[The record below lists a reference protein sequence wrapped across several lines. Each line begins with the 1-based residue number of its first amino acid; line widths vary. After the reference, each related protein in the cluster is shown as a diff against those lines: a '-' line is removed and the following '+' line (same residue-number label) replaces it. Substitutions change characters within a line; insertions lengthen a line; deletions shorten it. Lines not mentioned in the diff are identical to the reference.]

1 MMEKKIYD
9 AMADK
14 ILLSGSVIIP
24 QLFEMI
30 ADKEE
35 AELLMVMPGS
45 PAELALILKKP
56 EDHVSEMCK
65 TLYVK
70 GLAFKSFRDGDVKF
84 KMCRDIIQFHDGTI
98 LWPDA
103 SKEYHD
109 LWQKFMEVEWP
120 DYARMITS
128 IIPTAFTRVIAVEES
143 VDPGKQQILDMDS
156 VNSIIASSETL
167 AVTKCT
173 CRVIAHKCDKPLEA
187 CIQVGNA
194 AKYTIDRGTGREIS
208 KDEAYKIIKECEEK
222 GLVHVTM
229 NKAHVGHFICNCC
242 ECCCQ
247 TLPLIISERLNLT
260 APSRFLAVVD
270 KELCSGCGIC
280 LDRCKFS
287 AIEIINDIALINAEN
302 CLGCGLCN
310 VTCDE
315 GSIRLV
321 EVRPVD
327 FIPA

>member
-1 MMEKKIYD
+1 MSKSIYD
-9 AMADK
+9 EMADK
-14 ILLSGSVIIP
+14 ILLSGSKIIP

-30 ADKEE
+30 ADKED
-35 AELLMVMPGS
+35 AELLMQMPGS
-45 PAELALILKKP
+45 PAELAVK
-56 EDHVSEMCK
+56 VNK
-65 TLYVK
+65 TEEIITEKCHDLYVK
-70 GLAFKSFRDGDVKF
+70 GLAFKSFRDGQTKF

-103 SKEYHD
+103 TPAYHD

-143 VDPGKQQILDMDS
+143 VDPGEQQVLDKDS
-156 VNSIIASSETL
+156 VTNIIASSEAL

-187 CIQVGNA
+187 CIQVDNA
-194 AKYTIDRGTGREIS
+194 AKYTIDRGTGREIT
-208 KDEAYKIIKECEEK
+208 KEEALTIIRECEEK

-260 APSRFLAVVD
+260 APSRFSAIVD
-270 KELCSGCGIC
+270 KELCSGCGTC
-280 LDRCKFS
+280 LERCKFG
-287 AIEIINDIALINAEN
+287 AIDIVDDVALINSEN
-302 CLGCGLCN
+302 CLGCGLCS
-310 VTCDE
+310 VTCPE
-315 GSIRLV
+315 TSIKLV
-321 EVRPVD
+321 ETRPVD
-327 FIPA
+327 FIPV

>member
-1 MMEKKIYD
+1 MEKTIYD
-9 AMADK
+9 EMADR
-14 ILLSGSVIIP
+14 ILLSGSKLIP

-35 AELLMVMPGS
+35 AELLMAMPGS
-45 PAELALILKKP
+45 PQELSESLKKP
-56 EDHVSEMCK
+56 EEVVAEMCK

-70 GLAFKSFRDGDVKF
+70 GLAFKSLRDGDVKF
-84 KMCRDIIQFHDGTI
+84 KMCRDLIQFHDGTI

-103 SKEYHD
+103 TKEYHD
-109 LWQKFMEVEWP
+109 LWQQFMEIEWP
-120 DYARMITS
+120 DYARMVTS

-143 VDPGKQQILDMDS
+143 VDPGKQQVLDMDS
-156 VNSIIASSETL
+156 IKNIIASSETL

-187 CIQVGNA
+187 CIQVDNA
-194 AKYTIDRGTGREIS
+194 AKYTLDRGTGREIS
-208 KDEAYKIIKECEEK
+208 KDEAYEIIRDCEEK

-260 APSRFLAVVD
+260 APSRFSAVVD
-270 KELCSGCGIC
+270 QGLCSGCGTC
-280 LDRCKFS
+280 LERCKFD
-287 AIEIINDIALINAEN
+287 AIELVNEVAVVNADN
-302 CLGCGLCN
+302 CLGCGLCT

-315 GSIRLV
+315 DAIGLV
-321 EVRPVD
+321 EARPAD

>member
-1 MMEKKIYD
+1 MSKSIYD
-9 AMADK
+9 EMADK
-14 ILLSGSVIIP
+14 ILLSGSKIIP

-30 ADKEE
+30 ADNDD
-35 AELLMVMPGS
+35 AELLMQMPGS
-45 PAELALILKKP
+45 PAELALKVNKP
-56 EDHVSEMCK
+56 EETITDKCRE
-65 TLYVK
+65 LYVK
-70 GLAFKSFRDGDVKF
+70 GLAFKSFRDGQTKF

-103 SKEYHD
+103 TPAYHD

-143 VDPGKQQILDMDS
+143 VDPGQQQVLDMDS
-156 VNSIIASSETL
+156 VNNIIASAENL

-187 CIQVGNA
+187 CIQVDNA
-194 AKYTIDRGTGREIS
+194 AKYTIDRGTGREIT
-208 KDEAYKIIKECEEK
+208 KDEALSILRECEEK

-260 APSRFLAVVD
+260 APSRFSAVVD
-270 KELCSGCGIC
+270 KELCSGCGTC
-280 LDRCKFS
+280 LERCKFD
-287 AIEIINDIALINAEN
+287 AIDIVDDVALIKSEN
-302 CLGCGLCN
+302 CLGCGLCS
-310 VTCDE
+310 VTCPE
-315 GSIRLV
+315 TSIKLV
-321 EVRPVD
+321 ETRPVD
-327 FIPA
+327 FIPV

>member
-1 MMEKKIYD
+1 MSKSIYD
-9 AMADK
+9 EMADK
-14 ILLSGSVIIP
+14 ILLSGSKIIP

-30 ADKEE
+30 ADKED
-35 AELLMVMPGS
+35 AELLMQMPGS
-45 PAELALILKKP
+45 PAELAVK
-56 EDHVSEMCK
+56 VNK
-65 TLYVK
+65 TEEIITEKCHDLYVK
-70 GLAFKSFRDGDVKF
+70 GLAFKSFRDGQTKF

-103 SKEYHD
+103 TPAYHD

-143 VDPGKQQILDMDS
+143 VDPGEQQVLDKDS
-156 VNSIIASSETL
+156 VTNIIASSEAL

-173 CRVIAHKCDKPLEA
+173 CRVIAHKCDKPPEA
-187 CIQVGNA
+187 CIQVDNA
-194 AKYTIDRGTGREIS
+194 AKYTIDRGTGREIT
-208 KDEAYKIIKECEEK
+208 KEEALTIIRECEEK

-260 APSRFLAVVD
+260 APSRFSAIVD
-270 KELCSGCGIC
+270 KELCSGCGTC
-280 LDRCKFS
+280 LERCKFG
-287 AIEIINDIALINAEN
+287 AIDIVDDVALINSEN
-302 CLGCGLCN
+302 CLGCGLCS
-310 VTCDE
+310 VTCPE
-315 GSIRLV
+315 TSIKLV
-321 EVRPVD
+321 ETRPVD
-327 FIPA
+327 FIPV

>member
-1 MMEKKIYD
+1 MEKTIYD
-9 AMADK
+9 EMADK
-14 ILLSGSVIIP
+14 IMLSGSVIIP

-35 AELLMVMPGS
+35 AELLMAMPGS
-45 PAELALILKKP
+45 PVQLAVILKKP
-56 EDHVSEMCK
+56 EDVVADMCQ
-65 TLYVK
+65 TVYVK

-84 KMCRDIIQFHDGTI
+84 KMCRDLIQFHDGTI

-103 SKEYHD
+103 SKAYHD
-109 LWQKFMEVEWP
+109 LWQEFMEGEWP

-143 VDPGKQQILDMDS
+143 VEPCEQQILDMDS
-156 VNSIIASSETL
+156 VNNIIASSETL

-247 TLPLIISERLNLT
+247 TLPLLISERLNLT
-260 APSRFLAVVD
+260 APSRFSAVVD
-270 KELCSGCGIC
+270 KGLCSGCGAC
-280 LDRCKFS
+280 VERCMFD
-287 AIEIINDIALINAEN
+287 AVEIADDLALINAEN
-302 CLGCGLCN
+302 CLGCGLCG
-310 VTCDE
+310 VTCPED
-315 GSIRLV
+315 SIKLV

-327 FIPA
+327 FIPV

>member
-1 MMEKKIYD
+1 MSKSIYD
-9 AMADK
+9 EMADK
-14 ILLSGSVIIP
+14 ILLSGSKLIP

-30 ADKEE
+30 ADKED
-35 AELLMVMPGS
+35 AELLMQMPGS
-45 PAELALILKKP
+45 PSELALKVNKP
-56 EDHVSEMCK
+56 EETIADKCRE
-65 TLYVK
+65 LYVK
-70 GLAFKSFRDGDVKF
+70 GLAFKSFRDGQTKF

-103 SKEYHD
+103 TPAYHD
-109 LWQKFMEVEWP
+109 LWQTFMEVEWP

-128 IIPTAFTRVIAVEES
+128 LIPTAFTRVIAVEES
-143 VDPGKQQILDMDS
+143 VDPGQQQVLDMDS
-156 VNSIIASSETL
+156 VNNIIASSENL

-187 CIQVGNA
+187 CIQVDNA

-208 KDEAYKIIKECEEK
+208 KDEALSIIKECEEK

-260 APSRFLAVVD
+260 APSRFSAVVD
-270 KELCSGCGIC
+270 ETLCTGCGIC
-280 LDRCKFS
+280 LERCKFD
-287 AIEIINDIALINAEN
+287 AIKIIEDTAVINAEN
-302 CLGCGLCN
+302 CLGCGLCG
-310 VTCDE
+310 VTCPE
-315 GSIRLV
+315 TSIKLV
-321 EVRPVD
+321 ETRPVD
-327 FIPA
+327 FIPV

>member
-1 MMEKKIYD
+1 MEKNIYD
-9 AMADK
+9 EMADK

-35 AELLMVMPGS
+35 AKLLMAMPGS
-45 PAELALILKKP
+45 PAELASTLKKP
-56 EDHVSEMCK
+56 EDVVSEMCK

-109 LWQKFMEVEWP
+109 LWQKFMEKEWP

-143 VDPGKQQILDMDS
+143 VESGKQEILDMDS
-156 VNSIIASSETL
+156 VNNIIASSETL

-173 CRVIAHKCDKPLEA
+173 CRVIANKCDKPLEA

-194 AKYTIDRGTGREIS
+194 AKYTIDRGTGREVS
-208 KDEAYKIIKECEEK
+208 KDEAYKIIKKCEEK

-270 KELCSGCGIC
+270 EELCSGCGIC
-280 LDRCKFS
+280 LERCKFG
-287 AIEIINDIALINAEN
+287 AIEIVNDIALINAEN

-310 VTCDE
+310 VTCHE
-315 GSIRLV
+315 SSIRLV
-321 EVRPVD
+321 EVRPID